1 MTDNPPESAPP
12 AGEVDSP
19 KPRFKTNTANQLFRP
34 TPPPVET
41 PAAAPAAAP
50 VRQTVTKLTLPNKKP
65 SEEPQDRPA
74 EQSTDQAGAQA
85 GSEASVQPETG
96 AQPGTSAGE
105 SVKSGTEQPEP
116 ATDASAE
123 STTKPASEPE
133 NAPSAASSHPK
144 HEYTE
149 EELSNKGISVAGR
162 FHSAS
167 NINWED
173 EEEDWVPQAAPS
185 FGASSVVASALK
197 GGRKSPMR
205 ADPASVAKLHEESPK
220 PRASESQRLTINTS
234 KSSPQ
239 PHSSSTGEGLTI
251 APAPA
256 ETETA
261 WGARKTVQPSSSLA
275 DKIREARTA
284 EPAAPRSRLPA
295 AGARG
300 DPSGLDRF
308 KIRPGGPMGMGM
320 GVRRGPPPLNPRR
333 ALEEEDDEETTF
345 QMGGDFPPSRGRGFD
360 FDGLDFSR
368 RLPPSDGSAS
378 FSRPQHSHRPIPAR
392 LLRSEP
398 DAAAPSAPSP
408 PSAPVNPFGAARPAP
423 DAGPSAGSWQAQ
435 KAAVSP
441 PEDIKEVQEKEMG
454 SAIEQLRARVEEER
468 KAEAEKKERLE
479 AKLAQMR
486 EEKRKKDEEEKKL
499 EQQRQEEKRAAKE
512 AKLKEREAK
521 LKAERERREKE
532 QAERANREREERE
545 KVLREK
551 EREREE
557 RRRAAAQ
564 RDGEALRAARESTW
578 LARDVRKLPAEPAAK
593 KPAAEPPIAVKLPE
607 QSVQTKFSGAIN
619 VSGLQRL
626 AGPSCGTLQYVP
638 ASPGGVKLPA
648 NPRSGGFDL
657 GDLEILSP

>member
-1 MTDNPPESAPP
+1 
-12 AGEVDSP
+12 
-19 KPRFKTNTANQLFRP
+19 
-34 TPPPVET
+34 
-41 PAAAPAAAP
+41 
-50 VRQTVTKLTLPNKKP
+50 
-65 SEEPQDRPA
+65 
-74 EQSTDQAGAQA
+74 
-85 GSEASVQPETG
+85 
-96 AQPGTSAGE
+96 
-105 SVKSGTEQPEP
+105 VKSGNEQPEP

-220 PRASESQRLTINTS
+220 PRVSESQRLTINTS